1 MLGPPVGAESRRSRL
16 SYAQAKLAHV
26 VKSIRRKDQLEICA
40 LSPNLIRRPYFFDNR
55 NEGAAPYP

>member
-26 VKSIRRKDQLEICA
+26 VKSIRRKDQLEKCA
-40 LSPNLIRRPYFFDNR
+40 ISHNLKSMPYFSNNR
-55 NEGAAPYP
+55 KERAAP